1 MLYNQPSVR
10 RQQLR
15 RWRRDCR
22 TQLNFSCEFP
32 ALPHPEV
39 PTARTVSRRG
49 GGFLVDPSPQAAA
62 SHSGSS
68 VALNMNLVENFISE
82 KDMERRSADNQKY
95 LDSLSAQVEQINA
108 LEPDIE
114 DLGDDELAAKTTE
127 FRERLAKGEELNG
140 GILTEAFAV
149 VREAAW

>member
-1 MLYNQPSVR
+1 M
-10 RQQLR
+10 
-15 RWRRDCR
+15 
-22 TQLNFSCEFP
+22 
-32 ALPHPEV
+32 
-39 PTARTVSRRG
+39 
-49 GGFLVDPSPQAAA
+49 
-62 SHSGSS
+62 
-68 VALNMNLVENFISE
+68 ALNMNLVENFISE